1 VVLYCITGGNTKMCM
16 FLFIVVLIIYVLGEK
31 KMFNRIKSWMV
42 GIYAHLC
49 VLCVLSKGLKK
60 NEDASID
67 MILTAVV
74 AAIVFAISIA
84 IVYAVLGGIDYTTY
98 DGAFAGTPAENA
110 STSLLGN
117 LTTFYN
123 LGPIYI
129 VVIAAVGIIAA
140 VLMVRRG

>member
-1 VVLYCITGGNTKMCM
+1 M
-16 FLFIVVLIIYVLGEK
+16 FKLWK
-31 KMFNRIKSWMV
+31 DN
-42 GIYAHLC
+42 
-49 VLCVLSKGLKK
+49 
-60 NEDASID
+60 DASID
-67 MILTAVV
+67 MILTAII

-98 DGAFAGTPAENA
+98 DAGIGVTNTTPAANA
-110 STSLLGN
+110 SESLLGN
-117 LTTFYN
+117 LSTFYN